1 MATRAAPTMFQRRMA
16 ARRGMTPIEQLSKQ
30 YQAQLG
36 QVTQERERAFKK
48 YQEETAPIIGAYES
62 AQEKYG
68 TEYKKYL
75 EDVSK
80 YSTSLAD
87 YEKLLQ
93 EYQKSPYTKTKVGS
107 GPVGTKRTQE
117 GEVYMVFKPT
127 GSDRAGYVPRGKVK
141 QVSQLEKTPFEY
153 FDKGA
158 ESQDY
163 FAVEGGDV
171 YQYKGIARPAKFE
184 MAAPVSPTAPTK
196 PDIPEFEVE
205 PYRQKIQQAEETY
218 KREVGERKAGR
229 LAAVSR
235 RRARPLLGG

>member
-16 ARRGMTPIEQLSKQ
+16 ARRGQTPIEQLSKQ

-36 QVTQERERAFKK
+36 QITQAREADYKK
-48 YQEETAPIIGAYES
+48 YQAETAPIMEAYES
-62 AQEKYG
+62 DQQKYG
-68 TEYKKYL
+68 TEYNKYL
-75 EDVSK
+75 EDLKK
-80 YSTSLAD
+80 YSTGLAD
-87 YEKLLQ
+87 Y
-93 EYQKSPYTKTKVGS
+93 QKSLKEYEAAPYTKTKVGS
-107 GPVGTKRTQE
+107 GPVGTKRTLE
-117 GEVYMVFKPT
+117 GEVYMVFQPT

-163 FAVEGGDV
+163 FAVEGDDV
-171 YQYKGIARPAKFE
+171 YQYKGIAKPSKFE

-196 PDIPEFEVE
+196 PDIPEFQQE
-205 PYRQKIQQAEETY
+205 PYKERLAKAEQTY